1 MLNETFSVIFKHR
14 GSKKFLIILFIW
26 YLLQDGNS
34 TVVSQASK
42 KGGYSSHNE
51 RFYEE
56 YEYERKLKKRR
67 ARLVSAAEEAFTHI
81 KRMQSN
87 QTGDFH
93 GFFFSLQW
101 ILKSFLYLFSQRKD
115 AYGIVWGCSS
125 NISHSFEA
133 SAKVSQNNSATA
145 SAFSWGHFAT
155 FVYLSLLRSFTTSIF
170 GEVHH
175 YHASASGKH
184 IVWKLL
190 KMSHLKF
197 RNFGIFHQFL
207 SY

>member
-14 GSKKFLIILFIW
+14 GSKKFLIIWFIW
-26 YLLQDGNS
+26 FLLQDGNS

-93 GFFFSLQW
+93 RFFPFCSSFFFK
-101 ILKSFLYLFSQRKD
+101 INSFLAKEKMPMESYEAAQAIFPTLSRPLQKYLRITRQQPRHSVEAILQHLSTCLSYDLSPRAFLEKYIITTPVLQ
-115 AYGIVWGCSS
+115 VNS
-125 NISHSFEA
+125 NFPPIFPA
-133 SAKVSQNNSATA
+133 
-145 SAFSWGHFAT
+145 HFA
-155 FVYLSLLRSFTTSIF
+155 
-170 GEVHH
+170 
-175 YHASASGKH
+175 
-184 IVWKLL
+184 LL
-190 KMSHLKF
+190 KK
-197 RNFGIFHQFL
+197 
-207 SY
+207 